1 MSLVSHGFAL
11 LIGLNIGALLGWVI
25 ANADVRTGE
34 EVKAQV
40 SETPAEDPRGG
51 ER

>member
-11 LIGLNIGALLGWVI
+11 LIGLNIGALIGWVI
-25 ANADVRTGE
+25 ANTDVRTGE
-34 EVKAQV
+34 EVARV
-40 SETPAEDPRGG
+40 SETPDEDPRGG

>member
-1 MSLVSHGFAL
+1 MSLVSHAL
-11 LIGLNIGALLGWVI
+11 VGLVGLNMGALLGWVI

-34 EVKAQV
+34 EVARV
-40 SETPAEDPRGG
+40 SETPDEDPRGG